1 MEYITRPAAVN
12 LTHSV
17 FNYKSDDKELD
28 LSKGSC
34 VGSDDPD
41 MWFAGEVD
49 ITEPN
54 SSVNGSSQAI
64 KLEVDKAIKALSICK
79 NCPVKDDCLELGKH
93 GQQLYFG
100 IYGGTMPGERLAM
113 VGRLTKNSIILQKVR
128 FANKVRNTMTERG
141 IQWR

>member
-54 SSVNGSSQAI
+54 SSVNTNSQAT
-64 KLEVDKAIKALSICK
+64 KLEVDRAITALSVCK

-93 GQQLYFG
+93 GQQLYYG
-100 IYGGTMPGERLAM
+100 IYGGTMAGERLAM
-113 VGRLTKNSIILQKVR
+113 VGMSMKGSTNRNKLAFAHKVR
-128 FANKVRNTMTERG
+128 RTMIERG
-141 IQWR
+141 I